1 MRGMATKTIWR
12 LGFAGFGNVHKALAR
27 LLLDRRDELLDRFGL
42 EWRATL
48 VATRR
53 QGAVVDDAGLDLE
66 ALLSSGAAAGG
77 SLLRALE
84 DAPIDLLF
92 EGTTLDPHQGEPATS
107 HVRAALGRG
116 VAVVSANKGPLA
128 FAARELMALARERRC
143 GFRFESAVADC
154 LPLFDLI
161 ETALPVGR
169 VLSFEGV
176 LNATSNRVLGAVLQ
190 GGTIEAAVKEAQRIG
205 VAEAD
210 PSNDLDGWDQAVKAV
225 IVSNVLCGADLRPK
239 DVERTPLK
247 AVDLD
252 WARREE
258 RKGRAVRLAASGGR
272 GRPARV
278 AAVAA
283 PAGSF
288 LATLGGESLGIGL
301 ETEPAGTFRVASLH
315 AGVVQTAYGQLT
327 DFVAIHQGR
336 LQSSPPGAE

>member
-1 MRGMATKTIWR
+1 MAATKVWR
-12 LGFAGFGNVHKALAR
+12 VGFAGFGSVHKALAR
-27 LLLDRRDELLDRFGL
+27 LLLERRSELRARFGL

-48 VATRR
+48 AATRR
-53 QGAVVDDAGLDLE
+53 NGTLVDDGGLDLE
-66 ALLSSGAAAGG
+66 ALLASGWSGG
-77 SLLRALE
+77 PPLLQALPE
-84 DAPIDLLF
+84 APLDLLF
-92 EGTTLDPHQGEPATS
+92 EGTTLDPHAGEPATS
-107 HVRAALGRG
+107 HVRAALERG
-116 VAVVSANKGPLA
+116 VSVVSANKGPLA
-128 FAARELMALARERRC
+128 FAARDLMALARERRC

-154 LPLFDLI
+154 LPVFDLI

-176 LNATSNRVLGAVLQ
+176 LNATSNRVLAAVLR
-190 GGTIEAAVKEAQRIG
+190 GGTLQAAVQEAQRLG

-239 DVERTPLK
+239 DVERTPLS

-258 RKGRAVRLAASGGR
+258 RAGRAVRLAASGGR
-272 GRPARV
+272 GRKACV

-288 LATLGGESLGIGL
+288 LATLGGGSLGIAF
-301 ETEPAGTFRVASLH
+301 ETEPAGTIRVASLH
-315 AGVVQTAYGQLT
+315 AGVVQTAYGELT

-336 LQSSPPGAE
+336 MQSSPADAV

>member
-1 MRGMATKTIWR
+1 MTTKKLWR

-27 LLLDRRDELLDRFGL
+27 LLLDRRDELLRRFGL

-48 VATRR
+48 VATGRL
-53 QGAVVDDAGLDLE
+53 GATVDDGGLDLE
-66 ALLSSGAAAGG
+66 ALLASGLPSGPP
-77 SLLRALE
+77 LLPALRE
-84 DAPIDLLF
+84 APIDLLF
-92 EGTTLDPHQGEPATS
+92 EGTTLDAQRGEPATS
-107 HVRAALGRG
+107 HVRAALERG

-128 FAARELMALARERRC
+128 FAARELMTLARDRGC

-154 LPLFDLI
+154 LPVFDLI

-176 LNATSNRVLGAVLQ
+176 LNSTSNRVLAAVLQ
-190 GGTIEAAVKEAQRIG
+190 GGTLEAAVQEAQRLG

-225 IVSNVLCGADLRPK
+225 IVSNVLCGLDVRPK
-239 DVERTPLK
+239 DVERTPLR

-258 RKGRAVRLAASGGR
+258 RAGRAVRLAASGGR

-278 AAVAA
+278 AAVSAQ
-283 PAGSF
+283 AGSF
-288 LATLGGESLGIGL
+288 LATLGGESLGIAF

-336 LQSSPPGAE
+336 LMAQRPG